1 MLEAIGLA
9 CERGDKRLFAGVGFV
24 LEPGG
29 LLFVHGPNGS
39 GKTTLLRAL
48 CGLSVPA
55 AGEIR
60 WQGEPVR
67 SLGED
72 YQRHLS
78 YLGHLNGLK
87 DELTG
92 IENLALTARL
102 AEVELRPGQISDV
115 LARLGVEHCQ
125 DLPTKY
131 LSQGQKKRMAL
142 ARLILHRAALWILD
156 EAFVALDV
164 HGVDLL
170 QKIIAEQVNAGGM
183 AILTTHQTVDVPAR
197 RMQHLHLNS

>member
-1 MLEAIGLA
+1 MLEAAGLA
-9 CERGDKRLFAGVGFV
+9 CERGDKRLFAGVGFT
-24 LEPGG
+24 LDPGG

-39 GKTTLLRAL
+39 GKTTLLRTL

-55 AGEIR
+55 AGEVR
-60 WQGEPVR
+60 WDGESIQ

-72 YQRHLS
+72 YRRHLS

-92 IENLALTARL
+92 LENLALTARM
-102 AEVELRPGQISDV
+102 AGVEVTPEQISDV

-142 ARLILHRAALWILD
+142 ARFVLHRTRLWILD

-164 HGVDLL
+164 HAVDVL
-170 QKIIAEQVNAGGM
+170 QRVVADHVESGGM
-183 AILTTHQTVDVPAR
+183 VILTTHQTVDVPAR
-197 RMQHLHLNS
+197 RVQHLHLNS